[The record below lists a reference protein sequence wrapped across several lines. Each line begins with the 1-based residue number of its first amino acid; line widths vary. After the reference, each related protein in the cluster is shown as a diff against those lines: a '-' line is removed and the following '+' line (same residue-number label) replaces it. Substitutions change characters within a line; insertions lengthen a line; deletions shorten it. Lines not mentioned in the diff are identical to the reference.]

1 MKFPWNRQTPLS
13 TLPKVACAFLKLLD
27 SVFWK
32 SIINTR
38 LLLISDAYFEGYVK
52 FWFPGHIFFN
62 VKYLKLDLV
71 FVDWKK
77 EPLSFFIFLDPCFWS
92 LIFD

>member
-1 MKFPWNRQTPLS
+1 MS
-13 TLPKVACAFLKLLD
+13 TLPKVVCAFLKLLD

-38 LLLISDAYFEGYVK
+38 LLLISDAYFEVILK
-52 FWFPGHIFFN
+52 VLIPRPHFFFN

-77 EPLSFFIFLDPCFWS
+77 RAPLFLHFLRSLFLEPDF
-92 LIFD
+92 